1 MSNDTYSGS
10 SLSNLRSA
18 TPEDADGFNVDA
30 RALRQIKRFLKNSDG
45 LVQTITDIL
54 TKKDSTILDKF
65 KSSQI
70 YSRPDA
76 VIALRADVN
85 PNDSDK
91 YTGRW
96 EKLNG
101 VSICGTGNAGFN
113 TFPFTESDSDGDV
126 PIVEHNVVYFPHPKT
141 PNLGSLSSQV
151 LDSTVRI
158 IPTFGSVGNEFGTVY
173 FFSEK
178 FYVIFPIYP
187 ELNDKITV
195 KIDVVGNGFV
205 DPWGYHHGWNC
216 VPGNPWVSYFLP
228 FTLWLSNDNQGNTK
242 YNRITQRHILND
254 TSVTFTIDKARYNN
268 TPYLALVFGEN
279 VGGYYE
285 ANATNEN
292 TASQNSA
299 PYIDITVTG
308 DGGKFGR
315 PDYKLT
321 WVLTAS
327 QYSNCTLDPITERHS
342 DRTYRLMLRL
352 HCKPNVTA
360 SLNKIYFYTLVGNLN
375 DLEAVSFSIKNA
387 WSLYSDCYMNNW
399 PHLALS
405 GTTLT
410 SKYPNYRIKITL
422 SKSPTYDPAGVVI
435 GEVTIEDYL
444 KNGIYF
450 NDIENT
456 IKDIASGY
464 IVISIVSP
472 TSIELTGDTL
482 WWLVDAEVTVNLK
495 RSYEADHYSTYN
507 VELNKDYTSSL
518 PLQGINFWK
527 RIDDGTERDSNTD

>member
-10 SLSNLRSA
+10 SLSNLRPT

-30 RALRQIKRFLKNSDG
+30 RALRQIKRFLKTSDG
-45 LVQTITDIL
+45 LVQTIANIL
-54 TKKDSTILDKF
+54 SKEDSTILDKF
-65 KSSQI
+65 KNSQI
-70 YSRPDA
+70 HSRPNA

-101 VSICGTGNAGFN
+101 VSICGTGNANFN
-113 TFPFTESDSDGDV
+113 TFPFTEEDSAGDF
-126 PIVEHNVVYFPHPKT
+126 PIVEHNIVNFPQFSPDVA
-141 PNLGSLSSQV
+141 GSLYSQI

-158 IPTFGSVGNEFGTVY
+158 IPNFGNGGASVGNV
-173 FFSEK
+173 FFLSNK

-205 DPWGYHHGWNC
+205 DPWGNHHGWNC

-228 FTLWLSNDNQGNTK
+228 FTAWLSNDNQGNTK
-242 YNRITQRHILND
+242 YNQITQRHILND
-254 TSVTFTIDKARYNN
+254 TSATFTIEKARYNN
-268 TPYLALVFGEN
+268 TSYLALVFGEN

-285 ANATNEN
+285 ANATNQN
-292 TASQNSA
+292 TA

-327 QYSNCTLDPITERHS
+327 QYSNCTLDPITEKHS

-352 HCKPNVTA
+352 HCNPGVTV
-360 SLNKIYFYTLVGNLN
+360 SLNKIYFYTQIGNLN

-387 WSLYSDCYMNNW
+387 WSLYSNGYMNNW
-399 PHLALS
+399 PYLALS
-405 GTTLT
+405 GENFIY
-410 SKYPNYRIKITL
+410 KYPNYRIKITL

-444 KNGIYF
+444 KNGIYL
-450 NDIENT
+450 NDVENT
-456 IKDIASGY
+456 IKDVVSGY
-464 IVISIVSP
+464 IVISIISP

-495 RSYEADHYSTYN
+495 RSYNTEFYSTYD

>member
-1 MSNDTYSGS
+1 MSNDIYSGS
-10 SLSNLRSA
+10 SLNNLRPTA
-18 TPEDADGFNVDA
+18 PEDADGFNVDA

-45 LVQTITDIL
+45 LIQTITDIL
-54 TKKDSTILDKF
+54 TKEDSTILDKF
-65 KSSQI
+65 KSSQR
-70 YSRPDA
+70 YSRPNA
-76 VIALRADVN
+76 VIALRADIN

-91 YTGRW
+91 YVGRW

-113 TFPFTESDSDGDV
+113 TFPFTESNPDGNF
-126 PIVEHNVVYFPHPKT
+126 PIVEHNVVYFPHPLIS
-141 PNLGSLSSQV
+141 PSGSLYSQV

-158 IPTFGSVGNEFGTVY
+158 IPNFVSVVNEFGSV
-173 FFSEK
+173 FFSSEK

-187 ELNDKITV
+187 ELNNKITV
-195 KIDVVGNGFV
+195 KINVVGNGYV
-205 DPWGYHHGWNC
+205 DPWGYHRGWFC
-216 VPGNPWVSYFLP
+216 LPGPESFLP
-228 FTLWLSNDNQGNTK
+228 ITRWLSNDNQGNTR
-242 YNRITQRHILND
+242 YSNQVIGFTNND
-254 TSVTFTIDKARYNN
+254 TSRTFTIEKSQYNN
-268 TPYLALVFGEN
+268 APYLLLAFGEK
-279 VGGYYE
+279 VGNYDE
-285 ANATNEN
+285 ANAINDYN
-292 TASQNSA
+292 T

-315 PDYKLT
+315 PDYKLS

-327 QYSNCTLDPITERHS
+327 QYFNCTLDQITERHS

-352 HCKPNVTA
+352 RCKPNVTA

-387 WSLYSDCYMNNW
+387 WSLFSDEYMNSW
-399 PHLALS
+399 PYLALS

-410 SKYPNYRIKITL
+410 SKYPNYRIKVTL

-435 GEVTIEDYL
+435 GEATIEDYL

-450 NDIENT
+450 NNIENT
-456 IKDIASGY
+456 IKEIASGY
-464 IVISIVSP
+464 IVISIISP
-472 TSIELTGDTL
+472 ASIELTGDTL

-495 RSYEADHYSTYN
+495 GSYKTDNYSTYN

-527 RIDDGTERDSNTD
+527 RIDDGKERDSNTD

>member
-10 SLSNLRSA
+10 SLSNLRPT

-45 LVQTITDIL
+45 LIQTITDIL
-54 TKKDSTILDKF
+54 TKEDSTILDKF
-65 KSSQI
+65 KSSQV

-85 PNDSDK
+85 PNESDK
-91 YTGRW
+91 YVGKW

-101 VSICGTGNAGFN
+101 VSICGTGNASFN
-113 TFPFTESDSDGDV
+113 TFPFLESNSDGDF
-126 PIVEHNVVYFPHPKT
+126 PIVEHNVVYFPHHLVSPS
-141 PNLGSLSSQV
+141 GSLNSQV
-151 LDSTVRI
+151 LNSTVRI
-158 IPTFGSVGNEFGTVY
+158 IPNFTSMGTDLGDVY
-173 FFSEK
+173 FNSEK

-205 DPWGYHHGWNC
+205 DPWGYHRGWYC
-216 VPGNPWVSYFLP
+216 LPGPALGLLA
-228 FTLWLSNDNQGNTK
+228 TMWLSNDKQGNTR
-242 YNRITQRHILND
+242 YSNHAFGLINND
-254 TSVTFTIDKARYNN
+254 TSRTFTIEKSQYNN
-268 TPYLALVFGEN
+268 APYLLLAFGEK
-279 VGGYYE
+279 VGNSYE
-285 ANATNEN
+285 ANAINQYT
-292 TASQNSA
+292 A

-315 PDYKLT
+315 PDYKLS

-327 QYSNCTLDPITERHS
+327 QYSNCTLDPVTEKHS
-342 DRTYRLMLRL
+342 DRTYRLMLRVFR
-352 HCKPNVTA
+352 NENTTA

-399 PHLALS
+399 PYLAVSHKLFK
-405 GTTLT
+405 T
-410 SKYPNYRIKITL
+410 KYPNYRIKVTL

-435 GEVTIEDYL
+435 GEATIEDYL

-450 NDIENT
+450 NNIENT
-456 IKDIASGY
+456 IKEVANGY
-464 IVISIVSP
+464 IVISIISP
-472 TSIELTGDTL
+472 SSVEFTEEST

-495 RSYEADHYSTYN
+495 RSYKTENYSTYN

>member
-10 SLSNLRSA
+10 SLNNLRSA

-45 LVQTITDIL
+45 LIQTITDIL
-54 TKKDSTILDKF
+54 TKKNSTILDRF
-65 KSSQI
+65 KGSQV
-70 YSRPDA
+70 YSRPNA
-76 VIALRADVN
+76 VIALRSDIN
-85 PNDSDK
+85 PNDSNK
-91 YTGRW
+91 YVGRW

-113 TFPFTESDSDGDV
+113 TFPFTESNSDGSFPV
-126 PIVEHNVVYFPHPKT
+126 VEHNVVFFPHPIA
-141 PNLGSLSSQV
+141 PMGSLYSQV
-151 LDSTVRI
+151 LGSTVRI
-158 IPTFGSVGNEFGTVY
+158 VPNFASMGNEFGTVY
-173 FFSEK
+173 FMSEK

-205 DPWGYHHGWNC
+205 DPWGNHNGWSC
-216 VPGNPWVSYFLP
+216 LPYYPSHFLP

-242 YNRITQRHILND
+242 YNQVAHRHILND
-254 TSVTFTIDKARYNN
+254 TSATFTIEKAQYNN
-268 TPYLALVFGEN
+268 SPYLALVFGEN

-285 ANATNEN
+285 ANAVNQYN
-292 TASQNSA
+292 A

-315 PDYKLT
+315 PDYKLA

-387 WSLYSDCYMNNW
+387 WSLFSDEYMNNW
-399 PHLALS
+399 SYLALS
-405 GTTLT
+405 GTTMT
-410 SKYPNYRIKITL
+410 SKYPNYRIKVTL

-435 GEVTIEDYL
+435 GEATIEDYL

-450 NDIENT
+450 NNIENT
-456 IKDIASGY
+456 IKEIASGY
-464 IVISIVSP
+464 IVISIISP
-472 TSIELTGDTL
+472 ASIELTGDTL

-495 RSYEADHYSTYN
+495 RSCKTDNYSTYN

>member
-10 SLSNLRSA
+10 SLNNLRPT

-45 LVQTITDIL
+45 LIQTITDIL
-54 TKKDSTILDKF
+54 TKENSTILDKF
-65 KSSQI
+65 KGAQR
-70 YSRPDA
+70 YSRPNA

-91 YTGRW
+91 YVGRW

-113 TFPFTESDSDGDV
+113 TFPFTESNPDGNF
-126 PIVEHNVVYFPHPKT
+126 PIVEHNVVYFPHPIMT
-141 PNLGSLSSQV
+141 NGGSLYSQV

-158 IPTFGSVGNEFGTVY
+158 IPNFVSMGNEFGTVY

-187 ELNDKITV
+187 ELNNKITV
-195 KIDVVGNGFV
+195 KIDVVGNGYV
-205 DPWGYHHGWNC
+205 DPWGNHNGWSC
-216 VPGNPWVSYFLP
+216 LPYYPSHFLP

-242 YNRITQRHILND
+242 YNQVAHRHILND
-254 TSVTFTIDKARYNN
+254 TSATFTIEKARYNN
-268 TPYLALVFGEN
+268 SPYLALVFGEN

-285 ANATNEN
+285 ANAINN
-292 TASQNSA
+292 YRA

-315 PDYKLT
+315 PDYKLS

-327 QYSNCTLDPITERHS
+327 QYSNCTLDPVVEKHS
-342 DRTYRLMLRL
+342 DRTYRLMLRFFR
-352 HCKPNVTA
+352 NENTTA
-360 SLNKIYFYTLVGNLN
+360 SLNKIYFYTLIGNLN

-387 WSLYSDCYMNNW
+387 WSLYASGYMNHW
-399 PHLALS
+399 PYLAMS
-405 GTTLT
+405 EKPFVR
-410 SKYPNYRIKITL
+410 KYPNYRIKITL

-444 KNGIYF
+444 RNGIYF
-450 NDIENT
+450 NNVENT
-456 IKDIASGY
+456 IKDVASGY
-464 IVISIVSP
+464 IIISIISP
-472 TSIELTGDTL
+472 ASIEFTEETT

-495 RSYEADHYSTYN
+495 RSYKAENYSTYN

>member
-45 LVQTITDIL
+45 LIQTITDIL
-54 TKKDSTILDKF
+54 FKEDSTILDKF
-65 KSSQI
+65 KGSQV
-70 YSRPDA
+70 YSRPNA

-113 TFPFTESDSDGDV
+113 TFPFTESNSDGDF
-126 PIVEHNVVYFPHPKT
+126 PIVEYNVVFFPHPKA
-141 PNLGSLSSQV
+141 PMGSLYSQV

-158 IPTFGSVGNEFGTVY
+158 VPNFASMGNEFGTVY
-173 FFSEK
+173 FTSEK

-195 KIDVVGNGFV
+195 KIDVVGNGDIYV
-205 DPWGYHHGWNC
+205 DGVDNGWSC
-216 VPGNPWVSYFLP
+216 LYQSGGIYYGLP
-228 FTLWLSNDNQGNTK
+228 FSMWLSNDNQGNTK
-242 YNRITQRHILND
+242 HSNYTGRPMKNN
-254 TSVTFTIDKARYNN
+254 TSGVFTIEKAYYGN
-268 TPYLALVFGEN
+268 TPYLLLDFGDPYGW
-279 VGGYYE
+279 VHE
-285 ANATNEN
+285 ANAING
-292 TASQNSA
+292 SHA

-327 QYSNCTLDPITERHS
+327 QYSNCTLDPITEKHS

-352 HCKPNVTA
+352 HCNPNVTA
-360 SLNKIYFYTLVGNLN
+360 SLNKIYFYTQIGNLN

-387 WSLYSDCYMNNW
+387 WSLYSNKYMNNW
-399 PHLALS
+399 PYLALS
-405 GTTLT
+405 GTTFT

-422 SKSPTYDPAGVVI
+422 SKSPTYDPTGVVI
-435 GEVTIEDYL
+435 GETTIEDYL
-444 KNGIYF
+444 KNGIYL
-450 NDIENT
+450 NDVENT
-456 IKDIASGY
+456 IKDVVSGY
-464 IVISIVSP
+464 LVISIISP
-472 TSIELTGDTL
+472 SSIELTGDTL

-495 RSYEADHYSTYN
+495 RSYEADNYSTYN

>member
-10 SLSNLRSA
+10 SLNNLRSA

-45 LVQTITDIL
+45 LIQTITDIL
-54 TKKDSTILDKF
+54 TKENSTILDRF
-65 KSSQI
+65 KGSQR
-70 YSRPDA
+70 YSRPNA

-91 YTGRW
+91 YVGRW

-113 TFPFTESDSDGDV
+113 TFPFSESNPDGDF
-126 PIVEHNVVYFPHPKT
+126 PIVEHNIVFFPHPIA
-141 PNLGSLSSQV
+141 PMGSLYSQV

-158 IPTFGSVGNEFGTVY
+158 VPNFASMGNEFGTVY
-173 FFSEK
+173 FTSEK

-195 KIDVVGNGFV
+195 KINVVGNGYV
-205 DPWGYHHGWNC
+205 DPWGYHWGWTC
-216 VPGNPWVSYFLP
+216 LPGRPYVLP
-228 FTLWLSNDNQGNTK
+228 FTAWLSNDNQGNTK
-242 YNRITQRHILND
+242 HYNYTGRLINND

-268 TPYLALVFGEN
+268 TPYLLLAFGEN
-279 VGGYYE
+279 FAGYYE
-285 ANATNEN
+285 ANATNN
-292 TASQNSA
+292 YHA

-308 DGGKFGR
+308 DGGQFGR

-327 QYSNCTLDPITERHS
+327 QYSNCTLDPVAEKHS
-342 DRTYRLMLRL
+342 DRTYRLMLRVFR
-352 HCKPNVTA
+352 NQNTTA
-360 SLNKIYFYTLVGNLN
+360 SLNKIYFYTQIGNLN
-375 DLEAVSFSIKNA
+375 SLEAVSFSIKNA
-387 WSLYSDCYMNNW
+387 WSLFADGYMNNW

-405 GTTLT
+405 EESFIT
-410 SKYPNYRIKITL
+410 KYPNYRIKITL

-450 NDIENT
+450 NNVENT
-456 IKDIASGY
+456 IKDVASGY
-464 IVISIVSP
+464 IVISIISP
-472 TSIELTGDTL
+472 SSVEFTEDAT

-495 RSYEADHYSTYN
+495 RSYNTENYSTYN

-518 PLQGINFWK
+518 PLQGVNFWK

>member
-10 SLSNLRSA
+10 SLSNLRST
-18 TPEDADGFNVDA
+18 TPDDADGFNVDA

-45 LVQTITDIL
+45 LIQTITDIL
-54 TKKDSTILDKF
+54 FKENSTILDKF
-65 KSSQI
+65 KGSQV

-91 YTGRW
+91 YVGKW

-113 TFPFTESDSDGDV
+113 TFPFVDSDSAGNF
-126 PIVEHNVVYFPHPKT
+126 PIVEHNVVVFPHPIAS
-141 PNLGSLSSQV
+141 LGSLYSQV

-158 IPTFGSVGNEFGTVY
+158 VPTFASIGNEFGAVY
-173 FFSEK
+173 FTSEK

-187 ELNDKITV
+187 ELNNKITV
-195 KIDVVGNGFV
+195 KIDVVGNGDTYVEGV
-205 DPWGYHHGWNC
+205 DRGWHC
-216 VPGNPWVSYFLP
+216 RYQKGGLYYGIP
-228 FTLWLSNDNQGNTK
+228 FSMWLSNDNQGNTK
-242 YNRITQRHILND
+242 HSNYTGRPMKNN
-254 TSVTFTIDKARYNN
+254 TSRVFTIEKAYYGN
-268 TPYLALVFGEN
+268 TPYLLLDFGDPYGW
-279 VGGYYE
+279 VHE
-285 ANATNEN
+285 ANAVNGIH
-292 TASQNSA
+292 A

-308 DGGKFGR
+308 DSGKFG
-315 PDYKLT
+315 PNYKLS

-327 QYSNCTLDPITERHS
+327 QYSNCTLDTVTEKHS

-352 HCKPNVTA
+352 HCNPGVTA

-387 WSLYSDCYMNNW
+387 WSLYSDEYMNNW

-422 SKSPTYDPAGVVI
+422 SKSPTYDPDGVVI
-435 GEVTIEDYL
+435 GEATIEDYL

-450 NDIENT
+450 NNIENT
-456 IKDIASGY
+456 IREVASGY
-464 IVISIVSP
+464 LVISIISP
-472 TSIELTGDTL
+472 SSIELTGDTL

-495 RSYEADHYSTYN
+495 RSHEANNYSTYN

>member
-10 SLSNLRSA
+10 SLSNLRPT

-45 LVQTITDIL
+45 LVQTITNIL
-54 TKKDSTILDKF
+54 TKENSTILDKF
-65 KSSQI
+65 KGSQR
-70 YSRPDA
+70 YSRPNA

-91 YTGRW
+91 YVGRW

-101 VSICGTGNAGFN
+101 VSICGTGNAGFH
-113 TFPFTESDSDGDV
+113 TFPFSESNPDGDF
-126 PIVEHNVVYFPHPKT
+126 PIVEHNIVFFPHPIA
-141 PNLGSLSSQV
+141 PMGSLYSQV

-158 IPTFGSVGNEFGTVY
+158 VPNFASMGNEFGTVY
-173 FFSEK
+173 FSSEK

-187 ELNDKITV
+187 ELNNKITV
-195 KIDVVGNGFV
+195 KINVVGNGYV
-205 DPWGYHHGWNC
+205 DPWGYHHGWAC
-216 VPGNPWVSYFLP
+216 VPGNPWVSHFLP
-228 FTLWLSNDNQGNTK
+228 FTLWASNDYQGDTK
-242 YNRITQRHILND
+242 YGRFIFEHLVND
-254 TSVTFTIDKARYNN
+254 TSATFTIEKTQYNN
-268 TPYLALVFGEN
+268 SPYLALVFGEN
-279 VGGYYE
+279 VRGYYE
-285 ANATNEN
+285 ANATNQYN
-292 TASQNSA
+292 A

-308 DGGKFGR
+308 DGGQFGR

-327 QYSNCTLDPITERHS
+327 QYSNCTLDPVTEKHS
-342 DRTYRLMLRL
+342 DRTYRLMLRVFR
-352 HCKPNVTA
+352 NQNTTA
-360 SLNKIYFYTLVGNLN
+360 SLNKIYFYTQIGNLN
-375 DLEAVSFSIKNA
+375 SLESVSFSIKNA
-387 WSLYSDCYMNNW
+387 WSLFADGYMNNW

-405 GTTLT
+405 DKSFI

-444 KNGIYF
+444 RNGIYF
-450 NDIENT
+450 NDVKNT
-456 IKDIASGY
+456 IKDVASGY
-464 IVISIVSP
+464 IVISIISP
-472 TSIELTGDTL
+472 ASIEFTEEDT

-495 RSYEADHYSTYN
+495 RTYNTEQYSTYN

-527 RIDDGTERDSNTD
+527 RIDDGTE

>member
-45 LVQTITDIL
+45 LIQTITDIL
-54 TKKDSTILDKF
+54 TKENSTILDKF
-65 KSSQI
+65 KSSQG

-91 YTGRW
+91 YVGKW

-101 VSICGTGNAGFN
+101 VSICGTGNASFN
-113 TFPFTESDSDGDV
+113 TFPFLESNSDGDF
-126 PIVEHNVVYFPHPKT
+126 PIVEHNVVYFPHPLLS
-141 PNLGSLSSQV
+141 PSGSLNSQV
-151 LDSTVRI
+151 LNSKVRI
-158 IPTFGSVGNEFGTVY
+158 IPNFTSRGTEFGAVY
-173 FFSEK
+173 FSSEK

-195 KIDVVGNGFV
+195 KIDVVGNGYV
-205 DPWGYHHGWNC
+205 DPWGYHRGWFC
-216 VPGNPWVSYFLP
+216 LPGAENFLP
-228 FTLWLSNDNQGNTK
+228 VTMWLSNDKQGNTK
-242 YNRITQRHILND
+242 HYRHAVSFIHND
-254 TSVTFTIDKARYNN
+254 TSATFTIKKSQYNN
-268 TPYLALVFGEN
+268 APYLLLAFGEK
-279 VGGYYE
+279 VGNYYE
-285 ANATNEN
+285 ADATNQYN
-292 TASQNSA
+292 A

-308 DGGKFGR
+308 DCGKFAR

-327 QYSNCTLDPITERHS
+327 QYSNCTLDPVTEKHS
-342 DRTYRLMLRL
+342 DRTYRLMLRVFR
-352 HCKPNVTA
+352 NENTTA

-387 WSLYSDCYMNNW
+387 WSLYSDGYMNNW
-399 PHLALS
+399 PYLAVSHKLFK
-405 GTTLT
+405 T
-410 SKYPNYRIKITL
+410 KYPNYRIKVTL

-450 NDIENT
+450 NNVENT
-456 IKDIASGY
+456 IKEVGSGY
-464 IVISIVSP
+464 IVISIISP
-472 TSIELTGDTL
+472 ASVEFTDEST

-495 RSYEADHYSTYN
+495 RSYKTEKYSTYN

>member
-10 SLSNLRSA
+10 SLNNLRSA

-45 LVQTITDIL
+45 LIQTITDIL
-54 TKKDSTILDKF
+54 TKENSTILDRF
-65 KSSQI
+65 KGTQV
-70 YSRPDA
+70 YSRPNA
-76 VIALRADVN
+76 VIALRSDIN

-91 YTGRW
+91 YVGRW

-101 VSICGTGNAGFN
+101 VSICGTGNASFK
-113 TFPFTESDSDGDV
+113 TFPFTESNPDGDF
-126 PIVEHNVVYFPHPKT
+126 PIVEYNVVFFPHPKA
-141 PNLGSLSSQV
+141 PMGSLYPQV

-158 IPTFGSVGNEFGTVY
+158 VPNFASMGNKFGTVY
-173 FFSEK
+173 FRSEK

-187 ELNDKITV
+187 ELNNKITV
-195 KIDVVGNGFV
+195 KIDVVGNGYV
-205 DPWGYHHGWNC
+205 DPWGNHDGWSCFPYN
-216 VPGNPWVSYFLP
+216 SSFFLP

-242 YNRITQRHILND
+242 YNQVAHRHILND
-254 TSVTFTIDKARYNN
+254 SSATFTIEKARYNN
-268 TPYLALVFGEN
+268 SPYLALVFGEN

-285 ANATNEN
+285 AHAVNKYN
-292 TASQNSA
+292 A

-327 QYSNCTLDPITERHS
+327 QYSNCTLDSITERHS

-387 WSLYSDCYMNNW
+387 WSLYSDEYMNNW
-399 PHLALS
+399 PYLALS
-405 GTTLT
+405 GENYIY
-410 SKYPNYRIKITL
+410 KYPNYRIKITL

-435 GEVTIEDYL
+435 GETTIEDYL

-450 NDIENT
+450 NNIENT

-464 IVISIVSP
+464 IVISIISP
-472 TSIELTGDTL
+472 ASIELTGDTL

-495 RSYEADHYSTYN
+495 RSYKTDNYSTYN

>member
-10 SLSNLRSA
+10 SLNNLRPT

-45 LVQTITDIL
+45 LIQTITDIL
-54 TKKDSTILDKF
+54 TKENSTILDKI
-65 KSSQI
+65 KGSQR
-70 YSRPDA
+70 YSRPNA

-101 VSICGTGNAGFN
+101 VSICGTGNAGFY
-113 TFPFTESDSDGDV
+113 TFPFVDSDS
-126 PIVEHNVVYFPHPKT
+126 
-141 PNLGSLSSQV
+141 
-151 LDSTVRI
+151 
-158 IPTFGSVGNEFGTVY
+158 
-173 FFSEK
+173 
-178 FYVIFPIYP
+178 
-187 ELNDKITV
+187 
-195 KIDVVGNGFV
+195 
-205 DPWGYHHGWNC
+205 
-216 VPGNPWVSYFLP
+216 
-228 FTLWLSNDNQGNTK
+228 
-242 YNRITQRHILND
+242 
-254 TSVTFTIDKARYNN
+254 A
-268 TPYLALVFGEN
+268 
-279 VGGYYE
+279 
-285 ANATNEN
+285 
-292 TASQNSA
+292 
-299 PYIDITVTG
+299 
-308 DGGKFGR
+308 GKFG
-315 PDYKLT
+315 PNYKLS

-327 QYSNCTLDPITERHS
+327 QYSNCTLDPIIEKHS

-360 SLNKIYFYTLVGNLN
+360 ALNKIYFYTLVGNLN

-387 WSLYSDCYMNNW
+387 WSLYSDCYMSNW
-399 PHLALS
+399 PYLALS
-405 GTTLT
+405 KELFKK
-410 SKYPNYRIKITL
+410 KYPNYRIKVTL

-435 GEVTIEDYL
+435 GEATIEDYL

-456 IKDIASGY
+456 IKDIAGGY
-464 IVISIVSP
+464 IVISIISP
-472 TSIELTGDTL
+472 TSVEFTEDTT

-495 RSYEADHYSTYN
+495 RSYEAENYSTYN

>member
-10 SLSNLRSA
+10 SLNNLRSA

-45 LVQTITDIL
+45 LIQTITDIL
-54 TKKDSTILDKF
+54 TKENSTMLDRF
-65 KSSQI
+65 KGSQV
-70 YSRPDA
+70 YSRPNA

-85 PNDSDK
+85 PNESDK
-91 YTGRW
+91 YVGKW

-101 VSICGTGNAGFN
+101 VSLCGTGNADFN
-113 TFPFTESDSDGDV
+113 TFPFVDSDSAGNF
-126 PIVEHNVVYFPHPKT
+126 PIVEHNVVFFPHPKA
-141 PNLGSLSSQV
+141 PMGSLYSQV
-151 LDSTVRI
+151 LDSTLRI
-158 IPTFGSVGNEFGTVY
+158 VPNFASMGNEFGAVY
-173 FFSEK
+173 FMSEK
-178 FYVIFPIYP
+178 FYVIFPIHP

-195 KIDVVGNGFV
+195 KIDVVGNGYV
-205 DPWGYHHGWNC
+205 DPWGNHDGWSC
-216 VPGNPWVSYFLP
+216 FHYYPSYFLP

-242 YNRITQRHILND
+242 YNQVAHRHILND
-254 TSVTFTIDKARYNN
+254 TSATFTIKKARYNN
-268 TPYLALVFGEN
+268 SPYLALVFGEN

-285 ANATNEN
+285 ANAINKYN
-292 TASQNSA
+292 A

-308 DGGKFGR
+308 DGGKFG
-315 PDYKLT
+315 PNYKLS

-327 QYSNCTLDPITERHS
+327 QYSNCTLDPIVEKHS

-387 WSLYSDCYMNNW
+387 WSLYSNEYMNNW

-405 GTTLT
+405 GTTMT

-444 KNGIYF
+444 KNGISF
-450 NDIENT
+450 DNIENT
-456 IKDIASGY
+456 IKDLASGY
-464 IVISIVSP
+464 IVISIISP

-495 RSYEADHYSTYN
+495 RSYKTDNYSTYN

>member
-45 LVQTITDIL
+45 LIQTITDIL
-54 TKKDSTILDKF
+54 TKEDSTILDRF
-65 KSSQI
+65 KGSQV
-70 YSRPDA
+70 YSRPNA
-76 VIALRADVN
+76 VIALRSDIN

-91 YTGRW
+91 YIGRW

-101 VSICGTGNAGFN
+101 VSLCGTGNAGFN
-113 TFPFTESDSDGDV
+113 TFPFVDSDSAGNF
-126 PIVEHNVVYFPHPKT
+126 PIVEHNVVFFPHPKA
-141 PNLGSLSSQV
+141 PMGSLYSQV

-158 IPTFGSVGNEFGTVY
+158 VPNFASMGNEFGTVY
-173 FFSEK
+173 FMSEK

-205 DPWGYHHGWNC
+205 DSWGNHNGWSC
-216 VPGNPWVSYFLP
+216 LPYYSSHFLP

-242 YNRITQRHILND
+242 YNQVAHRHILND
-254 TSVTFTIDKARYNN
+254 TSATFTIEKARYNN
-268 TPYLALVFGEN
+268 SPYLALVFGEN

-285 ANATNEN
+285 ANATNRV
-292 TASQNSA
+292 TA

-308 DGGKFGR
+308 DGGKFG
-315 PDYKLT
+315 PNYKLT

-327 QYSNCTLDPITERHS
+327 QYSNCTLAPITEKHS
-342 DRTYRLMLRL
+342 DRTYRLMLRVYR
-352 HCKPNVTA
+352 NQNAIA
-360 SLNKIYFYTLVGNLN
+360 SLNKIYFYTLIGNLN
-375 DLEAVSFSIKNA
+375 DLEAVSVSIRNA
-387 WSLYSDCYMNNW
+387 WSLYSDGYMNNW

-405 GTTLT
+405 KENFIH
-410 SKYPNYRIKITL
+410 KYPNYRIKITL

-435 GEVTIEDYL
+435 GETTIEDYL

-450 NDIENT
+450 DNVENT
-456 IKDIASGY
+456 IKEIASGY
-464 IVISIVSP
+464 IVVSIISPS
-472 TSIELTGDTL
+472 SIELTEDTT
-482 WWLVDAEVTVNLK
+482 WWLVDAEITVNLK
-495 RSYEADHYSTYN
+495 RAYNADNYSTYN

-527 RIDDGTERDSNTD
+527 RLDDGTERDSNTD

>member
-10 SLSNLRSA
+10 SLSNLRST

-54 TKKDSTILDKF
+54 TKENSTILDRF
-65 KSSQI
+65 KGSQV
-70 YSRPDA
+70 YSRPNA

-91 YTGRW
+91 YVGKW

-113 TFPFTESDSDGDV
+113 TFPFTESNSDGDF
-126 PIVEHNVVYFPHPKT
+126 PIVEHNVVNFPEYSSDRP
-141 PNLGSLSSQV
+141 GSLYSQV
-151 LDSTVRI
+151 LNSTVRI
-158 IPTFGSVGNEFGTVY
+158 IPNFEDV
-173 FFSEK
+173 FFRSNK
-178 FYVIFPIYP
+178 AYVIFPIYP

-195 KIDVVGNGFV
+195 KIDVVGNGV
-205 DPWGYHHGWNC
+205 ELPDGVHNGWFC
-216 VPGNPWVSYFLP
+216 LP
-228 FTLWLSNDNQGNTK
+228 FVYQVISSVWLSNDNQGNTK
-242 YNRITQRHILND
+242 HSKYTEHFIHINSSA
-254 TSVTFTIDKARYNN
+254 TYTIGKSHYGN
-268 TPYLALVFGEN
+268 TPYLLLAFGEPL
-279 VGGYYE
+279 GGYHGFY
-285 ANATNEN
+285 APNGNH
-292 TASQNSA
+292 A

-327 QYSNCTLDPITERHS
+327 QYSNCTLDPITEKHS

-352 HCKPNVTA
+352 YCKPNVTA
-360 SLNKIYFYTLVGNLN
+360 SLNKIYFYTQIGNLN

-387 WSLYSDCYMNNW
+387 WSLYSNGYMNNW
-399 PHLALS
+399 PRLALS
-405 GTTLT
+405 GTTMT

-450 NDIENT
+450 NNIENT
-456 IKDIASGY
+456 IKDVASGY
-464 IVISIVSP
+464 IVISIISP

-495 RSYEADHYSTYN
+495 RSYETENYSTYN

>member
-10 SLSNLRSA
+10 SLSNLRST

-45 LVQTITDIL
+45 LVQTITNIL
-54 TKKDSTILDKF
+54 TNKDSTILDKF
-65 KSSQI
+65 KSSQV
-70 YSRPDA
+70 YSRPNA

-91 YTGRW
+91 YVGKW

-101 VSICGTGNAGFN
+101 VAICGTGNAGFN
-113 TFPFTESDSDGDV
+113 TFPFTESNPDGNF
-126 PIVEHNVVYFPHPKT
+126 PIVEHNIVNFPQFSPDIA
-141 PNLGSLSSQV
+141 GSLYSQV

-158 IPTFGSVGNEFGTVY
+158 VPNFGNGGTSVGNV
-173 FFSEK
+173 FFLSNK

-195 KIDVVGNGFV
+195 KINVVGNGFV
-205 DPWGYHHGWNC
+205 DPWGYHHGWYC
-216 VPGNPWVSYFLP
+216 VPGGVGGPYFLP
-228 FTLWLSNDNQGNTK
+228 FTMWLSNDKQGTTK
-242 YNRITQRHILND
+242 HDYYTGRHIVND
-254 TSVTFTIDKARYNN
+254 TSATFTIDKARYKN

-285 ANATNEN
+285 AHATNEV
-292 TASQNSA
+292 TA

-308 DGGKFGR
+308 DSGKFGR

-327 QYSNCTLDPITERHS
+327 QYSNCTLDPIIEKHS

-360 SLNKIYFYTLVGNLN
+360 SLNKIYFYTQIGNLN

-387 WSLYSDCYMNNW
+387 WSLYSNKYMNSW

-405 GTTLT
+405 GTTFT

-422 SKSPTYDPAGVVI
+422 SKSPTYDPAGLVI

-464 IVISIVSP
+464 IVISIISP

-495 RSYEADHYSTYN
+495 RAYNADNYSTYN

-527 RIDDGTERDSNTD
+527 RIDDGTE

>member
-10 SLSNLRSA
+10 SLNNLRSA

-45 LVQTITDIL
+45 LIQTITDML
-54 TKKDSTILDKF
+54 TKEDSTILDKF
-65 KSSQI
+65 KSSQR
-70 YSRPDA
+70 YSRPNA

-91 YTGRW
+91 YVGRW

-101 VSICGTGNAGFN
+101 VSICGTGNASFN
-113 TFPFTESDSDGDV
+113 TFPFTESNSDGNF
-126 PIVEHNVVYFPHPKT
+126 PIVEHNVVYFPHPLLS
-141 PNLGSLSSQV
+141 PGGSLYSQV
-151 LDSTVRI
+151 LNSTVRI
-158 IPTFGSVGNEFGTVY
+158 IPNFVSMGNEFGAVY
-173 FFSEK
+173 FNSKK

-187 ELNDKITV
+187 ELNGKITV

-205 DPWGYHHGWNC
+205 DPVGIHEGWYC
-216 VPGNPWVSYFLP
+216 LPGIRNSLP
-228 FTLWLSNDNQGNTK
+228 FTVWLSNDNQGNTK
-242 YNRITQRHILND
+242 YNNLIGRLINND
-254 TSVTFTIDKARYNN
+254 TSATFTIEKSQYNN
-268 TPYLALVFGEN
+268 APYLLLAFGEK
-279 VGGYYE
+279 VGSYDE
-285 ANATNEN
+285 ANALNQDN
-292 TASQNSA
+292 V

-315 PDYKLT
+315 LDYKLS

-327 QYSNCTLDPITERHS
+327 QYFNCTLDPVTEKHS

-360 SLNKIYFYTLVGNLN
+360 SLNKIYFYTQIGNLN

-387 WSLYSDCYMNNW
+387 WSLYSNGYMNNW
-399 PHLALS
+399 SHLALS

-410 SKYPNYRIKITL
+410 PKYPNYRIKITL

-450 NDIENT
+450 NNIENT
-456 IKDIASGY
+456 IKDVANGY
-464 IVISIVSP
+464 IVISIISP

-495 RSYEADHYSTYN
+495 RSYKVENYSTYN

-527 RIDDGTERDSNTD
+527 RIDDGTE

>member
-10 SLSNLRSA
+10 SLNNLRPT

-45 LVQTITDIL
+45 LIQTITDIL
-54 TKKDSTILDKF
+54 TKEDSTILDKF
-65 KSSQI
+65 KGSQV

-91 YTGRW
+91 YRGRW

-113 TFPFTESDSDGDV
+113 TFPFTESNPEGNF
-126 PIVEHNVVYFPHPKT
+126 PIVEHNVVFFPHPIA
-141 PNLGSLSSQV
+141 PMGSLYSQV

-158 IPTFGSVGNEFGTVY
+158 VPNFASMGNEFGTVY
-173 FFSEK
+173 FTSEK

-187 ELNDKITV
+187 ELNNKITV
-195 KIDVVGNGFV
+195 KINVVGNGDIYV
-205 DPWGYHHGWNC
+205 DGVDNGWSC
-216 VPGNPWVSYFLP
+216 LYQSGGIYYGLP
-228 FTLWLSNDNQGNTK
+228 FSMWLSNDNQGNTK
-242 YNRITQRHILND
+242 HSNYTGRPMKNN
-254 TSVTFTIDKARYNN
+254 TSGVFTIEKAYYGS
-268 TPYLALVFGEN
+268 TPYLLLDFGDPYGW
-279 VGGYYE
+279 VHE
-285 ANATNEN
+285 ANALNG
-292 TASQNSA
+292 SHA

-308 DGGKFGR
+308 DSGKFGR

-327 QYSNCTLDPITERHS
+327 QYSNCTLDPITEKHS
-342 DRTYRLMLRL
+342 DRTYRLMLRVYR
-352 HCKPNVTA
+352 NQNTTA
-360 SLNKIYFYTLVGNLN
+360 SLNKIYFYTQVGNLN

-387 WSLYSDCYMNNW
+387 WSLFADGYMNNW
-399 PHLALS
+399 PYLAMSHELFK
-405 GTTLT
+405 T
-410 SKYPNYRIKITL
+410 KYPNYRIKVTL

-435 GEVTIEDYL
+435 GEATIEDYL

-450 NDIENT
+450 NNVENT
-456 IKDIASGY
+456 IKEVASGY
-464 IVISIVSP
+464 IVISIMSP
-472 TSIELTGDTL
+472 SSVEFTEDTG

-495 RSYEADHYSTYN
+495 RSYKTENYSTYN

>member
-10 SLSNLRSA
+10 SLNNLRPT

-54 TKKDSTILDKF
+54 TKEDSTILDKF
-65 KSSQI
+65 KKSQI
-70 YSRPDA
+70 HSRPNA

-91 YTGRW
+91 YIGRW

-101 VSICGTGNAGFN
+101 VSICGTGNASFN
-113 TFPFTESDSDGDV
+113 TFPFTESNPDGDF
-126 PIVEHNVVYFPHPKT
+126 PIVEHNIVNFPQFSPDIA
-141 PNLGSLSSQV
+141 GSLYSQV
-151 LDSTVRI
+151 LNSTVRI
-158 IPTFGSVGNEFGTVY
+158 IPNFGNGRTSVGNV
-173 FFSEK
+173 FFLSNK

-187 ELNDKITV
+187 ELNNKITV
-195 KIDVVGNGFV
+195 KINVVGNGYV
-205 DPWGYHHGWNC
+205 DPWGYHRGWSC
-216 VPGNPWVSYFLP
+216 VPGNPWESYFLP
-228 FTLWLSNDNQGNTK
+228 FTMWLSNDYQGNTK
-242 YNRITQRHILND
+242 HYNHAGQFIFND
-254 TSVTFTIDKARYNN
+254 SSATFTIEKAQYNK
-268 TPYLALVFGEN
+268 TPYLLLDFGESLE
-279 VGGYYE
+279 GYYE
-285 ANATNEN
+285 AHALNQYT
-292 TASQNSA
+292 A

-308 DGGKFGR
+308 DGGKFG

-327 QYSNCTLDPITERHS
+327 QYSNCTLDQITERHS

-352 HCKPNVTA
+352 HCNSSVTA
-360 SLNKIYFYTLVGNLN
+360 SLNKIYFYTQIGNLN

-387 WSLYSDCYMNNW
+387 WSLYSDSYMTNW
-399 PHLALS
+399 SYLALS

-410 SKYPNYRIKITL
+410 HKYPNYRIKITL

-450 NDIENT
+450 NNIENT
-456 IKDIASGY
+456 IKDVASGY
-464 IVISIVSP
+464 IVISIISP

-495 RSYEADHYSTYN
+495 RSYKTENYSTYN

-527 RIDDGTERDSNTD
+527 RIDDGTE

>member
-10 SLSNLRSA
+10 SLNNLRSA

-45 LVQTITDIL
+45 LIQTITDIL
-54 TKKDSTILDKF
+54 TKEDNTILDKF
-65 KSSQI
+65 KGSQV
-70 YSRPDA
+70 YSRPNA

-91 YTGRW
+91 YVGKW

-101 VSICGTGNAGFN
+101 VSICGTGKAGFN
-113 TFPFTESDSDGDV
+113 TFPFVDSDSAGNF
-126 PIVEHNVVYFPHPKT
+126 PIVEHNIVFFPHPIA
-141 PNLGSLSSQV
+141 PMGSLYSQV

-158 IPTFGSVGNEFGTVY
+158 VPNFASMGNEFGTVY
-173 FFSEK
+173 FTSEK

-195 KIDVVGNGFV
+195 KIDVVGNGYV
-205 DPWGYHHGWNC
+205 DPWGYHQGWSC

-228 FTLWLSNDNQGNTK
+228 FTMWLSNDNQGNTK
-242 YNRITQRHILND
+242 YNNLVSRHISND
-254 TSVTFTIDKARYNN
+254 TGATFTITKSQYNN
-268 TPYLALVFGEN
+268 ASYLLLAFGEN

-285 ANATNEN
+285 AHAINQYN
-292 TASQNSA
+292 A

-308 DGGKFGR
+308 DSGKFGR
-315 PDYKLT
+315 PDYKLS

-327 QYSNCTLDPITERHS
+327 QYSNCTLDPIIEKHS

-352 HCKPNVTA
+352 HCKSNVTA

-387 WSLYSDCYMNNW
+387 WSLYSSDYMNNW

-405 GTTLT
+405 GTTFT

-435 GEVTIEDYL
+435 GEVTIKDYL

-450 NDIENT
+450 NNVENT
-456 IKDIASGY
+456 IKDVDSGY
-464 IVISIVSP
+464 IVISIISP

-495 RSYEADHYSTYN
+495 RSYNTNSYSTYD
-507 VELNKDYTSSL
+507 VGLNKDYASSL

>member
-18 TPEDADGFNVDA
+18 TPEDAEGFNVDA

-45 LVQTITDIL
+45 LIQTITDIL
-54 TKKDSTILDKF
+54 TKENSTILDKF
-65 KSSQI
+65 KSSQV

-76 VIALRADVN
+76 VIALRADIN

-91 YTGRW
+91 YVGKW

-101 VSICGTGNAGFN
+101 VSLCGTGNASFN
-113 TFPFTESDSDGDV
+113 TFPFTESNSEGDF
-126 PIVEHNVVYFPHPKT
+126 PIVEHNVVFFPHSIAP
-141 PNLGSLSSQV
+141 LGSLYSQV

-158 IPTFGSVGNEFGTVY
+158 VPNFASMGNEFGTVY
-173 FFSEK
+173 FTSEK

-187 ELNDKITV
+187 ELNNKITV
-195 KIDVVGNGFV
+195 KIDVVGNGYV
-205 DPWGYHHGWNC
+205 DPWGYHHGWGC
-216 VPGNPWVSYFLP
+216 VPAWNPWESNFLP

-242 YNRITQRHILND
+242 YNRITHRHILND
-254 TSVTFTIDKARYNN
+254 TSATFTIKKARYNN
-268 TPYLALVFGEN
+268 SPYLVLVFGEN
-279 VGGYYE
+279 VGGYFE
-285 ANATNEN
+285 VNAINQVT
-292 TASQNSA
+292 A

-315 PDYKLT
+315 PDYKLS

-327 QYSNCTLDPITERHS
+327 QYSNCTLDPVTEKHS
-342 DRTYRLMLRL
+342 DRTYRLMLRVFR
-352 HCKPNVTA
+352 NENTTA

-387 WSLYSDCYMNNW
+387 WSLYSDGYMNSW
-399 PHLALS
+399 PYLALS
-405 GTTLT
+405 HKLFKT
-410 SKYPNYRIKITL
+410 KYPNYRIKVTL

-435 GEVTIEDYL
+435 GEATIEDYL

-450 NDIENT
+450 NNVENT
-456 IKDIASGY
+456 IKDVASGY
-464 IVISIVSP
+464 IVISIISP
-472 TSIELTGDTL
+472 ASVEFTDEST

-495 RSYEADHYSTYN
+495 RSYNTNSYSTYD

>member
-10 SLSNLRSA
+10 SLSNLRPT

-30 RALRQIKRFLKNSDG
+30 RALRQIKRFLKTSDG
-45 LVQTITDIL
+45 LVQTIANIL
-54 TKKDSTILDKF
+54 SKEDSTILDKF
-65 KSSQI
+65 KNSQI
-70 YSRPDA
+70 HSRPNA

-91 YTGRW
+91 YIGRW

-113 TFPFTESDSDGDV
+113 TFPFTESNPEGNF
-126 PIVEHNVVYFPHPKT
+126 PIVEHNIVFFLHHVFP
-141 PNLGSLSSQV
+141 NGGSLYSQI
-151 LDSTVRI
+151 LGSTVRI
-158 IPTFGSVGNEFGTVY
+158 IPNFVSHGNEFGTVY
-173 FFSEK
+173 FSSEK

-187 ELNDKITV
+187 ELNNKIIV
-195 KIDVVGNGFV
+195 KIKVVGNGFV
-205 DPWGYHHGWNC
+205 DPWGYHQGWNC
-216 VPGNPWVSYFLP
+216 IPGYPWVSYFLP
-228 FTLWLSNDNQGNTK
+228 FSLWASNDYQGNTK
-242 YNRITQRHILND
+242 YGRFIFEHLVND
-254 TSVTFTIDKARYNN
+254 TSATFTIEKAQYNN
-268 TPYLALVFGEN
+268 SPYLALVFGEN
-279 VGGYYE
+279 VRGYYE
-285 ANATNEN
+285 ANAINKYT
-292 TASQNSA
+292 A

-327 QYSNCTLDPITERHS
+327 QYSNCTLDPIIEKHS

-352 HCKPNVTA
+352 HCKPNVTT
-360 SLNKIYFYTLVGNLN
+360 SLNKIYFYTQIGNLN

-387 WSLYSDCYMNNW
+387 WSLYSNGYMNNW

-405 GTTLT
+405 GTTFT

-422 SKSPTYDPAGVVI
+422 SKSPTYDPTGVVI
-435 GEVTIEDYL
+435 GETTIEDYL

-450 NDIENT
+450 NNIENT
-456 IKDIASGY
+456 IKEVASGY
-464 IVISIVSP
+464 IVISIISP

-495 RSYEADHYSTYN
+495 RSYNTNSYSTYD
-507 VELNKDYTSSL
+507 VGLNRDYTSSL